1 MDARFQAD
9 RLIEEPPSARRP
21 VGVGEQYLRRRPRLR
36 AGGRRLEARQRDG
49 VELVNL
55 DASVGNRP
63 HHPRISDDD
72 PSDERP
78 EQPLDGRRI
87 AGRLQHHLIVEPK
100 PSPERDDLV
109 LHKIKALFID
119 QLAVFQ
125 DGNLGGRSW
134 TSIPMTRM
142 LPLLWFPGAGESTR
156 HLRIRARSATGE
168 PSFTSLLS
176 TPS

>member
-1 MDARFQAD
+1 MRDFR
-9 RLIEEPPSARRP
+9 RTVSSRSPLPLGGLSASANSIF
-21 VGVGEQYLRRRPRLR
+21 VGGPDFGRE
-36 AGGRRLEARQRDG
+36 ARRLEARQRDG